1 LRLASPIIE
10 PIAYGATVVEEVRQ
24 GAAVCPCGIALP
36 IEEYVLSYEPVMPA
50 DIEAT
55 GRFWSAFYRFELGH
69 GIRGHLSPDAG
80 IAPLLSFG
88 IVEAAPLPEGG
99 QGGTEA
105 FARLADHPL
114 MRRARKVL
122 DIGCGA
128 GWSAIALARRGHD
141 VVAIDPALDLVRLAK
156 RHAIES
162 GVFVEYVGGALGVT
176 RFREATFDG
185 AFALHSFHHMR
196 DLGRR
201 MEETHRV
208 LRLGGCLAV
217 DDHHQDNL
225 ATRALRDALVR
236 WLLAEVAPR
245 YASADP
251 DALAAA
257 RRGAADHMC
266 VSIGETV
273 PRAQRLFHIRY
284 LDTRYT
290 FLDMFGTA
298 YWLHRDQSRAA
309 FAAASEI
316 FALLHRAW
324 KEVDPA
330 GAEYVAFIGQKEP
343 GRPRA
348 QPLLADRRNPQ
359 KRRLRRLAY
368 VYLAGGPRAV
378 GRRVRARLRRA
389 LGR

>member
-1 LRLASPIIE
+1 LRLASAIVE
-10 PIAYGATVVEEVRQ
+10 PLAYGATVVEEVRQ
-24 GAAVCPCGIALP
+24 GTVVCPCGVALP
-36 IEEYVLSYEPVMPA
+36 IAEYVLSYEPVMPA
-50 DIEAT
+50 DIKAA
-55 GRFWSAFYRFELGH
+55 GRFWGTFYGFELGH
-69 GIRGHLSPDAG
+69 GIRGHLDPDEG
-80 IAPLLSFG
+80 IAPLIDHG
-88 IVEAAPLPEGG
+88 IVEAAPLPESGH
-99 QGGTEA
+99 GGTPA

-114 MRRARKVL
+114 MRRGRKVL

-128 GWSAIALARRGHD
+128 GWSALALARRGHE
-141 VVAIDPALDLVRLAK
+141 VIALDPSLDLVRLAK

-201 MEETHRV
+201 MEETYRV

-225 ATRALRDALVR
+225 ATRALGDALGR
-236 WLLAEVAPR
+236 GLPAEIARR
-245 YASADP
+245 YPAADR

-257 RRGAADHMC
+257 HAGAPDHMC

-273 PRAQRLFHIRY
+273 PRAQRLFHIRFF
-284 LDTRYT
+284 DARYT
-290 FLDMFGTA
+290 FLDAFATA
-298 YWLHRDQSRAA
+298 YWVRHDRSRSAFDAA
-309 FAAASEI
+309 REI
-316 FALLHRAW
+316 GALLHRAW
-324 KEVDPA
+324 KEVDPD
-330 GAEYVAFIGQKEP
+330 GAEYVAFIGQKERA
-343 GRPRA
+343 RPRT
-348 QPLLADRRNPQ
+348 QPLLSSRGNPQ

-368 VYLAGGPRAV
+368 FYWAGGPRAV